1 MYRETVHA
9 ANWLHR
15 FFFYSKKI
23 INNPNDC
30 TILQDICT
38 LFACYLHSAL
48 CGWLIKYCIVFY
60 EQLSKLETSLEWRPL
75 QSGHRL

>member
-1 MYRETVHA
+1 MQPTGYTG
-9 ANWLHR
+9 

-60 EQLSKLETSLEWRPL
+60 EQLSKLEASLEWRPL